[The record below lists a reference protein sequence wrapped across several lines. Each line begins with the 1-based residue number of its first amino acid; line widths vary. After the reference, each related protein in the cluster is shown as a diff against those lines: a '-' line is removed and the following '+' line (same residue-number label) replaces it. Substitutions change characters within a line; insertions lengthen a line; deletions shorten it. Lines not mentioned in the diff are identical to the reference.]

1 MHTLWCFYIWKM
13 FNNFFCLF
21 SLSLQA
27 NKIGLTPFFC
37 HNGDHL
43 TTPPPAHCGIP
54 PYQIDPKMGE
64 FLSPLITFYT
74 QTVRVRSPSFVVV
87 APAIH
92 HNHRNHCRNL
102 FWISNFAQK
111 KATTEKERCNLN
123 NIKKGKWHAAIPRAN
138 KMYGASKCVF
148 KSWSWVEFLNAA
160 KKQANE
166 MLRRGLLIFFL
177 AVASRS
183 RTFLF
188 SIKKNA
194 EIEVILKSRR
204 KNIKAS

>member
-1 MHTLWCFYIWKM
+1 M

-21 SLSLQA
+21 SLSPLQA

-74 QTVRVRSPSFVVV
+74 QTVCVRSPSFVVV
-87 APAIH
+87 TSAIH

-102 FWISNFAQK
+102 LWISNFARK

-123 NIKKGKWHAAIPRAN
+123 NIKKGKWHAAIPELT
-138 KMYGASKCVF
+138 KCMVRRNVYSNHDHEWS
-148 KSWSWVEFLNAA
+148 SWTQQK

-166 MLRRGLLIFFL
+166 MLRRGLLIFFWL
-177 AVASRS
+177 LPVAREH
-183 RTFLF
+183 F
-188 SIKKNA
+188 SFP
-194 EIEVILKSRR
+194 
-204 KNIKAS
+204 